1 LPKQTR
7 SGEIVTHPDQFRDVL
22 PAASVRRQQQPLA
35 HQLPA
40 PTIVQRP
47 TAAYDALYGVEGW
60 R

>member
-1 LPKQTR
+1 MNDVQRAAQRLVLCQ
-7 SGEIVTHPDQFRDVL
+7 QFRDVL
-22 PAASVRRQQQPLA
+22 PAASLRRQQQPLA